1 MSVLYA
7 IAAQCLHAVLLALAM
22 LAIPGLTSWLTARLS
37 GRRGPPLVQPWFDLV
52 RLLRKER
59 LVTMRTS
66 AVSVHAPVL
75 VFAATAA
82 AAMLVPSFAAG
93 MVLGPL
99 ADPVAVLALLA
110 LGRVVLAMAA
120 IDDGT
125 AAGALQG
132 RRRLR
137 LTLLLE
143 PSAMLAML
151 AVLLLTEGGTLDQA
165 VMVRHDDPLMGG
177 AIGGPALVLL
187 AVALLAVVLADAAEQ
202 PDAAARGFSGDGAAL
217 IQAAAALRTLTW
229 FNLLGVAVVPAAL
242 APPGSGFGAWPLALL
257 FWAVRFLS
265 LTAMLALTRA
275 VFGAAWPFRLPAALG
290 LIAVL
295 CLLAAVMVWAGAG
308 AA

>member
-7 IAAQCLHAVLLALAM
+7 VAAQCLHAVLLALAM
-22 LAIPGLTSWLTARLS
+22 LAIPGLTGWLTARLS
-37 GRRGPPLVQPWFDLV
+37 GRRGPPLLQPWFDLV

-66 AVSVHAPVL
+66 AVSAHAPML
-75 VFAATAA
+75 VFVATAT

-99 ADPVAVLALLA
+99 ADPVAVLALLG
-110 LGRVVLAMAA
+110 LGRVSLVLAAM
-120 IDDGT
+120 DSGT
-125 AAGALQG
+125 AAEAPHG
-132 RRRLR
+132 RRRMR

-165 VMVRHDDPLMGG
+165 VLVRRDDPLLGG

-187 AVALLAVVLADAAEQ
+187 AVALLAVVLADAAEP
-202 PDAAARGFSGDGAAL
+202 PDSASRGFSGDGAAL
-217 IQAAAALRTLTW
+217 LQAASALRTVTW
-229 FNLLGVAVVPAAL
+229 FNLLGVAAVPAAL

-257 FWAVRFLS
+257 IWAVRFLS
-265 LTAMLALTRA
+265 LTAILALTRA
-275 VFGAAWPFRLPAALG
+275 VFGATWPFRVPAALG

-295 CLLAAVMVWAGAG
+295 CLLAALMVWAEAG